1 MVGVG
6 AAVCVAVVFLFSDI
20 HKNRKILGG
29 VFVVAVGLVVL
40 SLWKTPSFFR
50 SVIKGNGEPCSSRI
64 SSMISDGTS
73 VKITLDSGKMV
84 TLRWDA
90 DATVYEFEALNENGK
105 KIEMTGDSFSGVK
118 LKGDAYQGL
127 LFEATKRQITYQEQ
141 KTYFDVLRL
150 TVDDKYSWDFA
161 MLGVGLRYINGV
173 GKPDMLHY
181 VESFGMEGH
190 YDFASNR
197 GYIWSRTF
205 PLLKRTLLLGVGRD
219 NFAPLDGNIIM
230 EMSTELGFAI
240 VDRMLGGGGKPLEK
254 NREFTEI
261 ELTIIERIMVV
272 CTNLLV
278 EPWHTVQVLE
288 PMLERIETNSQFA
301 QFVTPN
307 EMTSI
312 VTMSIKIGEV
322 EGLMNVCIPYAVL
335 EPVIDKVNTKY
346 WYSTSVA
353 TGDGTYRDYLE
364 ESLQRA
370 QIPVRAIMGR
380 SAISVNDF
388 IHLQPGDII
397 KVNTRLE
404 DELDVYVGN
413 IKKFSAIPGAYEDS
427 YAVKIKSIYREE

>member
-1 MVGVG
+1 MHSE
-6 AAVCVAVVFLFSDI
+6 AV
-20 HKNRKILGG
+20 
-29 VFVVAVGLVVL
+29 
-40 SLWKTPSFFR
+40 
-50 SVIKGNGEPCSSRI
+50 
-64 SSMISDGTS
+64 
-73 VKITLDSGKMV
+73 
-84 TLRWDA
+84 
-90 DATVYEFEALNENGK
+90 
-105 KIEMTGDSFSGVK
+105 
-118 LKGDAYQGL
+118 
-127 LFEATKRQITYQEQ
+127 TYQE
-141 KTYFDVLRL
+141 FSNSLSNPVI
-150 TVDDKYSWDFA
+150 
-161 MLGVGLRYINGV
+161 LGVV
-173 GKPDMLHY
+173 
-181 VESFGMEGH
+181 
-190 YDFASNR
+190 
-197 GYIWSRTF
+197 
-205 PLLKRTLLLGVGRD
+205 

-230 EMSTELGFAI
+230 EVSTEIGFAV

-346 WYSTSVA
+346 WYSTSAA